1 MLRRLDLRGAPDGWQ
16 AAIPR
21 PQAAADPPVQAVR
34 AVLADVRAR
43 GDDAVRDCTER
54 FDGVRLGDLR
64 VPAGELVAALHGL
77 DRALRDALE
86 TAHGTIVDF
95 HRHGLAAE
103 APFERGGLKVTAR
116 HQPVDRAGLCV
127 PGGEAPLIS
136 SVLMTA
142 VPAKVAGVAEIVLC
156 SPPSV
161 ALAGPAG
168 GTVHP
173 GILAAAALAGVDEV
187 YRVGGAQA
195 VAAMAYG
202 TASVRAVDVIAGPG
216 GLFTSVAKREV
227 AAEGRVGVPGSF
239 PGPSEVVVV
248 ADGTTPVEAAA
259 IDLIVQVEHGPDSV
273 AWLITWSEAAAAA
286 IEAAV
291 ARLAAESPRRRV
303 IEANLAA
310 NSWTALVDGAEQA
323 IELANAIAPE
333 HLELMSSGPEELV
346 ALVRHA
352 GAVFVGPWAPASVG
366 DYVAGPSHVLPTYG
380 SARFSGALGV
390 EDFRKTVHVIAV
402 DEAGLARLGPSVV
415 ALAEAEGLAAHA
427 RSVRARWAS

>member
-1 MLRRLDLRGAPDGWQ
+1 MLRRLDLRGASGDWRTT
-16 AAIPR
+16 IPR
-21 PQAAADPPVQAVR
+21 PQAAGDPPVEAVR
-34 AVLADVRAR
+34 AILADVKAR

-54 FDGVRLGDLR
+54 FDKVRVDDLR
-64 VPAGELVAALHGL
+64 VPAAELKAALADL
-77 DRALRDALE
+77 DPTLRYALE
-86 TAHGTIVDF
+86 AAHSNIVDF
-95 HRHGLAAE
+95 HRHPGHDD
-103 APFERGGLKVTAR
+103 APFVRDGISVAAR
-116 HQPVDRAGLCV
+116 HVPVDRAGLCV

-142 VPAKVAGVAEIVLC
+142 VPARVAGVGELVLC
-156 SPPSV
+156 SPPSP
-161 ALAGPAG
+161 AAG
-168 GTVHP
+168 GTVHS

-195 VAAMAYG
+195 VGAMAYG

-216 GLFTSVAKREV
+216 GMFTSVAKREV

-248 ADGTTPVEAAA
+248 ADDTTPVEAAA

-273 AWLITWSEAAAAA
+273 AWLITWSEAAATA

-291 ARLAAESPRRRV
+291 ARMAAESPRRQV

-310 NSWTALVDGAEQA
+310 NSWTALVDGPEQA
-323 IELANAIAPE
+323 VELANAIAPE
-333 HLELMSSGPEELV
+333 HLELMAADPEAMV
-346 ALVRHA
+346 AQVRHA
-352 GAVFVGPWAPASVG
+352 GAVFLGPWAPASVG

-390 EDFRKTVHVIAV
+390 EDFRKTVHVISV
-402 DEAGLARLGPSVV
+402 DEAGLARVGPHVI

-427 RSVRARWAS
+427 RSVRVRWAS

>member
-1 MLRRLDLRGAPDGWQ
+1 MLRRLDLRGAPDGWRDT
-16 AAIPR
+16 IPR
-21 PQAAADPPVQAVR
+21 PRAADNPPVDAVR
-34 AVLADVRAR
+34 AILADVKAR
-43 GDDAVRDCTER
+43 GDDAVRDCSER
-54 FDGVRLGDLR
+54 FDGVRPDELR
-64 VPAGELVAALHGL
+64 VPAADLCAALEGL
-77 DRALRDALE
+77 AKPLRDALE
-86 TAHGTIVDF
+86 EAAANIEAF
-95 HRHGLAAE
+95 HRHPLADEPPFVRDGLIVA
-103 APFERGGLKVTAR
+103 AR

-142 VPAKVAGVAEIVLC
+142 VPAKVAGVTEVVLC
-156 SPPSV
+156 SPPS
-161 ALAGPAG
+161 AASG

-187 YRVGGAQA
+187 YRIGGAHA

-216 GLFTSVAKREV
+216 GMFTSVAKREV

-273 AWLITWSEAAAAA
+273 AWLITWDEPAAAA

-291 ARLAAESPRRRV
+291 ARLAAESPRRAV

-310 NSWTALVDGAEQA
+310 NSWTALVEGPEQA
-323 IELANAIAPE
+323 MELANAVAPE
-333 HLELMSSGPEELV
+333 HLELMAADPAAMV
-346 ALVRHA
+346 PLVRHA
-352 GAVFVGPWAPASVG
+352 GAVFLGPWAPASVG

-390 EDFRKTVHVIAV
+390 ADFRKTVHVISV

-427 RSVRARWAS
+427 RSVGARWAS